1 MITLPT
7 TPEAFIAYQEK
18 EIKRKL
24 DDRERQFAAVVV
36 ELANISY
43 QEGVAGQE
51 NTCTMDW
58 VQCFYTKH
66 GKNPDDNRIRM
77 WESVCWWCDK
87 AYHAG
92 KETTIKALRDSKV
105 KA

>member
-1 MITLPT
+1 MITFPT

-66 GKNPDDNRIRM
+66 GKNSDDNRIRM

-92 KETTIKALRDSKV
+92 KETTCL
-105 KA
+105 

>member
-1 MITLPT
+1 MITFPT

-24 DDRERQFAAVVV
+24 DDHERQFAAVVV

-58 VQCFYTKH
+58 VQCFLYQARQKS
-66 GKNPDDNRIRM
+66 R
-77 WESVCWWCDK
+77 
-87 AYHAG
+87 
-92 KETTIKALRDSKV
+92 
-105 KA
+105 

>member
-1 MITLPT
+1 MITFPT

-43 QEGVAGQE
+43 Q
-51 NTCTMDW
+51 
-58 VQCFYTKH
+58 
-66 GKNPDDNRIRM
+66 
-77 WESVCWWCDK
+77 
-87 AYHAG
+87 
-92 KETTIKALRDSKV
+92 
-105 KA
+105 